1 MRHQVSVCNYVLYDS
16 INLKDFLNY
25 LIKVKGILTRLSRDK
40 YPIYLSA
47 LSYITS
53 LTPEARGDSNNAEE
67 HFSPRLLGI
76 SEEDADAT
84 DLPDHSH
91 KRVLCNQ

>member
-16 INLKDFLNY
+16 INLKDFVNY
-25 LIKVKGILTRLSRDK
+25 FIKVKGILTRLSRDK
-40 YPIYLSA
+40 YPIYLSE

-53 LTPEARGDSNNAEE
+53 FTPEARGDSNNAEE